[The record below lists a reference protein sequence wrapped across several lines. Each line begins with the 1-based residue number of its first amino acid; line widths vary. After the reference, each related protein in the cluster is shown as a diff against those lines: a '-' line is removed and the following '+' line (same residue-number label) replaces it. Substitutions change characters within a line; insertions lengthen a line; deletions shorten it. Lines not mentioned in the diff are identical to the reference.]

1 MERKRYAIFSAQFLP
16 HIGGVEFY
24 TNNLARELVRRGHE
38 VVVVA
43 SAMPDASEYEV
54 TESGVEVFRLP
65 SFQLIG
71 GRMPVPRRNGSF
83 RRLLNE
89 VSSRSYDGILV
100 NTRFYLH
107 SLVGLKMAK
116 RLGLR
121 PILCEHGSAY
131 LTFGNALL
139 DKAVVTYEH
148 MITALVKRYSPDAY
162 AVSGKGVAWLR
173 TFGIEAK
180 GVLSN
185 SIDADAF
192 AAQASSR
199 DFRAELGVARDA
211 LLVSFVGRL
220 APEKGVA
227 SLLEAMSVLEKEGVA
242 ALLVMAGDGP
252 LRGIVEQCG
261 LENVKFVGPLDR
273 GDVAAL
279 QLQADVFCLP
289 SRSEGFSTA
298 LLEAASCGV
307 APVATDVGGVREIVA
322 DDSYGIVLA
331 NASSDSIAQALRLLA
346 SDRAYARQCAKR
358 CAVRVRD
365 RFSWAHT
372 ADAFIEACERARR

>member
-24 TNNLARELVRRGHE
+24 TDNLARELARRGHE

-43 SAMPDASEYEV
+43 SAMPDAPEYEV

-65 SFQLIG
+65 SFQLIN

-162 AVSGKGVAWLR
+162 AVSGKGIAWLH
-173 TFGIEAK
+173 TFGIQAK
-180 GVLSN
+180 GLLSN

-192 AAQASSR
+192 VAQASSR
-199 DFRAELGVARDA
+199 DFRASGFVRGQACARKRRRVAARGHVGAREGRRRGSFGHGGGRPFARD
-211 LLVSFVGRL
+211 G
-220 APEKGVA
+220 G
-227 SLLEAMSVLEKEGVA
+227 AM
-242 ALLVMAGDGP
+242 
-252 LRGIVEQCG
+252 
-261 LENVKFVGPLDR
+261 
-273 GDVAAL
+273 
-279 QLQADVFCLP
+279 
-289 SRSEGFSTA
+289 RS
-298 LLEAASCGV
+298 
-307 APVATDVGGVREIVA
+307 
-322 DDSYGIVLA
+322 
-331 NASSDSIAQALRLLA
+331 
-346 SDRAYARQCAKR
+346 
-358 CAVRVRD
+358 
-365 RFSWAHT
+365 
-372 ADAFIEACERARR
+372 

>member
-24 TNNLARELVRRGHE
+24 TDNLARELARRGHE
-38 VVVVA
+38 VVVIA
-43 SAMPDASEYEV
+43 SSMPDALEYEV

-71 GRMPVPRRNGSF
+71 GRMPVPRCNSSF

-121 PILCEHGSAY
+121 PVLCEHGSAY

-139 DKAVVTYEH
+139 DKAVVAYEH
-148 MITALVKRYSPDAY
+148 TITALVKRYSPDAY
-162 AVSGKGVAWLR
+162 AVSGKGIAWLR
-173 TFGIEAK
+173 NFGIQAK
-180 GVLSN
+180 GLLSN

-192 AAQASSR
+192 VAQASSR

-227 SLLEAMSVLEKEGVA
+227 PLLEAVSVLEKEGVA

-252 LRGIVEQCG
+252 LRGMVEQCG
-261 LENVKFVGPLDR
+261 LENVRFVGPLDR

-279 QLQADVFCLP
+279 QLQTDAFCLP

-307 APVATDVGGVREIVA
+307 VPVATDVGGVREIVA

-331 NASSDSIAQALRLLA
+331 NASSGSIAQALRLLA
-346 SDRAYARQCAKR
+346 SDRTYTRQCAKR
-358 CAVRVRD
+358 CAARVRD